1 MIRCFCPWKSDGC
14 HIETEPPGTLLHY
27 EAYSIDSHLFN
38 TTQAKVPLSFSP
50 WEITAEKMEFHGI
63 LLYKNEN
70 KIYLF
75 NLILKNF
82 EGCTKNTKFSTDFRR
97 VKESP

>member
-1 MIRCFCPWKSDGC
+1 MIKCFCPWKSDGC

-27 EAYSIDSHLFN
+27 EAYSIVSHFFN
-38 TTQAKVPLSFSP
+38 TTQAKEAPLSFSP

-75 NLILKNF
+75 NLILKN
-82 EGCTKNTKFSTDFRR
+82 TKFSTDFRG